1 MADQSAIDAAKAL
14 LDICSRKKLTLATAE
29 SCTGGLVAATIS
41 EIPGSSAVLDRGFVT
56 YSNEAKQQM
65 LGVTPATIDVYGA
78 VSTECAEEM
87 AKGALAH
94 ASVDLAVSITGIAGP
109 TGAVPGKPIG
119 LVYFCAASRSG
130 RVIAHDRKYGDIGRT
145 KVRDQS
151 VLQALRMLRE
161 LAEKEEPRPPAGQKL
176 DHNGLFLCTDWRKI
190 TLSAAGKGRA

>member
-1 MADQSAIDAAKAL
+1 MPDQTTIGAAKAL
-14 LDICSRKKLTLATAE
+14 LDICTKKKLTLATAE

-41 EIPGSSAVLDRGFVT
+41 EIAGSSLVLDRGFIA
-56 YSNEAKQQM
+56 YSNSAKQQM
-65 LGVTPATIDVYGA
+65 LGVMPATIDIYGA

-130 RVIAHDRKYGDIGRT
+130 RVIAHDRKYGDIGRAN
-145 KVRDQS
+145 VRRES
-151 VLQALRMLRE
+151 VLQALAMLQE
-161 LAEKEEPRPPAGQKL
+161 LAEKEEPGPPTGSFK
-176 DHNGLFLCTDWRKI
+176 H
-190 TLSAAGKGRA
+190 

>member
-1 MADQSAIDAAKAL
+1 MADHSAIDAATVL

-29 SCTGGLVAATIS
+29 SCTGGLVAAAIS

-78 VSTECAEEM
+78 VSMECAEEM

-94 ASVDLAVSITGIAGP
+94 ASVDLAISITGIAGP
-109 TGAVPGKPIG
+109 TGAVAGKPIG

-130 RVIAHDRKYGDIGRT
+130 RVIVHDRKYGDIGRA
-145 KVRDQS
+145 KVRHQS
-151 VLQALRMLRE
+151 VLQALSMLRE
-161 LAEKEEPRPPAGQKL
+161 LAEKEEPRPPAG
-176 DHNGLFLCTDWRKI
+176 R
-190 TLSAAGKGRA
+190 S

>member
-1 MADQSAIDAAKAL
+1 MFDDEITTAVNKL
-14 LDICSRKKLTLATAE
+14 LDRCKAKKLTVATAE
-29 SCTGGLVAATIS
+29 SCTGGLVAAAIS
-41 EIPGSSAVLDRGFVT
+41 EISGSSLVLDRGFVT

-94 ASVDLAVSITGIAGP
+94 AQVDLAVSITGIAGP

-130 RVIAHDRKYGDIGRT
+130 RIVAHDRKFGDIGRS
-145 KVRDQS
+145 KVRRAS
-151 VLQALRMLRE
+151 VLQALALLQE
-161 LAEKEEPRPPAGQKL
+161 LADKEEPRPPSGA
-176 DHNGLFLCTDWRKI
+176 
-190 TLSAAGKGRA
+190 S